1 MQNHLTSTLQQLY
14 EANLHSL
21 HNLSHDRAVTTRI
34 LNTNDHIINS
44 LTILMSR
51 RYGMVLP
58 NLNSEEP
65 QPNTILPNI
74 IPPPLPQPQ
83 PQMFVAPASAATPGS
98 MFYDTVPVFLSPAQ
112 IQEGTRNQTFSS
124 LENPINDSC
133 PISLNNFQPLEVVTQ
148 IRGCGHLFN
157 RAQLGIWL
165 RTNCRCPVCRFD
177 VRTYVAA
184 ENMNNFDDENADA
197 IGEYE
202 STLSQNATAILN
214 LLSNPASGGA
224 VVRDLSGN
232 SFIIA
237 HDVGEVIRDLSGNSF
252 NIRSFYHA

>member
-1 MQNHLTSTLQQLY
+1 MQNHLTRTLQQMY
-14 EANLHSL
+14 EANLRSL
-21 HNLSHDRAVTTRI
+21 QQVQNEQTVARRI
-34 LNTNDHIINS
+34 LNTNDYIVNA
-44 LTILMSR
+44 LTTLMCR

-58 NLNSEEP
+58 GLNSEEP
-65 QPNTILPNI
+65 QLNTILPV
-74 IPPPLPQPQ
+74 IPPQPQ
-83 PQMFVAPASAATPGS
+83 PLQQVFATPALGS
-98 MFYDTVPVFLSPAQ
+98 IFYDPIQVFPSPEQ
-112 IQEGTRNQTFSS
+112 IQEGTRNVTFSS

-177 VRTYVAA
+177 VRTYIAA
-184 ENMNNFDDENADA
+184 DNLNNSDDENADA

-202 STLSQNATAILN
+202 STFSQNATAILN
-214 LLSNPASGGA
+214 LLSNRNEGGA

-237 HDVGEVIRDLSGNSF
+237 HDVGEVIRDQSGNNF
-252 NIRSFYHA
+252 MIRSFYSS